1 MFKVED
7 LQFRYPKGGWI
18 VKDGNKTVEKF
29 TSKKE
34 ALAFMKK
41 NGEEFVLSQED
52 VINGISFEIK
62 EGEIFGFLG
71 PSGAGKS
78 TTQKILIKI
87 LEDYRGTISYNGKDV
102 AEFGNEFYEDIGV
115 SFEMPIHFSKMTAM
129 ENINFFQGLYKNNA
143 DVEVLMKRV
152 GLWEDRDKMVGE
164 YSKGMKIRLNIVR
177 ALLNNPKMLFLDEP
191 TNGLDPGNA
200 MILKDMIKEFRD
212 GGGTVFITSH
222 IMADIEQLCDRVA
235 FIVEGEIRLL
245 DTPRNLMI
253 QYGKKSVYLEYKN
266 NGSTTKKEF
275 PLENIGKN
283 TEFLTLLQTKDIET
297 IHSGETTL
305 EDIFIQVTGVGLR
318 DEK

>member
-7 LQFRYPKGGWI
+7 LKYHYPKG
-18 VKDGNKTVEKF
+18 
-29 TSKKE
+29 E
-34 ALAFMKK
+34 A
-41 NGEEFVLSQED
+41 D
-52 VINGISFEIK
+52 VINGISFEIQK
-62 EGEIFGFLG
+62 GEIFGFLG

-87 LEDYRGTISYNGKDV
+87 LEDYRGKISYNGKDIT
-102 AEFGNEFYEDIGV
+102 EFSNEFYESIGV

-129 ENINFFQGLYKNNA
+129 ENIQFFQRLYKNNA
-143 DVEVLMKRV
+143 DVDALMKRV

-177 ALLNNPKMLFLDEP
+177 ALLNNPEMLFLDEP

-200 MILKDMIKEFRD
+200 MILKDMIREFRD
-212 GGGTVFITSH
+212 NGGTVFITSH
-222 IMADIEQLCDRVA
+222 IMADIQQLCDRVA
-235 FIVEGEIRLL
+235 FIVEGEIKLM

-253 QYGKKSVYLEYKN
+253 QYGKKSVYLEYKVEDE
-266 NGSTTKKEF
+266 GIIKEEF
-275 PLENIGKN
+275 PLEGIGKN
-283 TEFLTLLQTKDIET
+283 KKFLELLQTKNIET

-318 DEK
+318 DEE